1 MDAEDAFNKHRN
13 GSENMNEMTTP
24 ELNQYLEMI
33 AKLIEATA
41 KTPEEAAKAVRD
53 SKIGG

>member
-1 MDAEDAFNKHRN
+1 MFNKHRN
-13 GSENMNEMTTP
+13 GSANMNEMTTP
-24 ELNQYLEMI
+24 ERNQYLEMI

-41 KTPEEAAKAVRD
+41 KTQEEAAKVVRD